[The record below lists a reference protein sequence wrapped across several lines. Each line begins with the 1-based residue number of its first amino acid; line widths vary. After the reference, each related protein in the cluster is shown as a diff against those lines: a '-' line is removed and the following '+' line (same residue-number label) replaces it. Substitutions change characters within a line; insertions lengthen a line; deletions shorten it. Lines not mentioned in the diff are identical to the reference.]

1 MIMLEAEGI
10 SKSFPGV
17 KALDDVHFSVEQGE
31 ILGLVGEN
39 GAGKS
44 TLMKII
50 SGYYPWGSYEG
61 KLKVRE
67 ESVRFAAPGDAE
79 RVGLEMIYQE
89 IHMHLDLTVAENIF
103 LGRWPKDRFGLVSWK
118 RMLDDSQCYLDMVGA
133 KFRPADT
140 MRSLSASRQQQVAIA
155 RALYRDPS
163 VLILDEPT
171 SVLTGK
177 ESESL
182 FSILDYLNR
191 AKNLTVVLISH
202 KLEEVFENTHRIVTF
217 RDGRTVGKHR
227 TKEVDKGL
235 IVKEMVGREMNSF
248 FFKKEVS
255 FGKVLLDVSEIS
267 VPHPY
272 VKDKM
277 LLDQVGFSVKAG
289 EILGIA
295 GLVGAGR
302 SELVNTIFGGLKRS
316 GGKVLVEGRP
326 VASNDRIS
334 AIKHGI
340 GLIPEDRKKDGFI
353 SLLDIKGN
361 ITLAA
366 LDTVSKAG
374 LVNAEREWRESE
386 RLFREL
392 QIKAPSLST
401 PAGKLSGGNQQKV
414 VIAKWLMAGSRILLL
429 DEPTRGVDIGAKEEI
444 YRLIGDFVAQ
454 GFAVVLITSELVEL
468 LALSDRIVVM
478 REGRLTAE
486 LERKD
491 FSSEAVM
498 EHAL

>member
-1 MIMLEAEGI
+1 MIMLEAQGI

-31 ILGLVGEN
+31 VLGLVGEN

-44 TLMKII
+44 TLMKIM
-50 SGYYPWGSYEG
+50 SGYYPHGSYEG
-61 KLKVRE
+61 VLKVRE
-67 ESVRFAAPGDAE
+67 NQVRFAAPADAE

-89 IHMHLDLTVAENIF
+89 IHMHLDLTVGENIF
-103 LGRWPKDRFGLVSWK
+103 LGKWPKDRLGLVSWK
-118 RMLDDSQCYLDMVGA
+118 RIMDDAQCYLDMVGA
-133 KFRPADT
+133 RFSPGDT

-177 ESESL
+177 ESDIL

-191 AKNLTVVLISH
+191 EKNLTVVLISH
-202 KLEEVFENTHRIVTF
+202 KLEEVFENTHRIVTL
-217 RDGRTVGKHR
+217 RDGRTVGSHR
-227 TKEVDKGL
+227 TEEVDKGT
-235 IVKEMVGREMNSF
+235 IIKEMVGREMKSF
-248 FFKKEVS
+248 FFKKEVP
-255 FGKVLLDVSEIS
+255 FGKVLLDVSGIS

-272 VKDKM
+272 IKEKM
-277 LLDQVGFSVKAG
+277 LLDRVSFSVRAG
-289 EILGIA
+289 EILGVA

-302 SELVNTIFGGLKRS
+302 SELVNAVFGGLKRRE
-316 GGKVLVEGRP
+316 GKVLVEGRP
-326 VASNDRIS
+326 VASNNRSSSIG
-334 AIKHGI
+334 HGI
-340 GLIPEDRKKDGFI
+340 GLIPEDRKKDGFVSI
-353 SLLDIKGN
+353 LDIKGN

-366 LDTVSKAG
+366 LEKISRAG
-374 LVNAEREWRESE
+374 MVNRRREWKESE

-414 VIAKWLMAGSRILLL
+414 VIAKWLMADSRILLL
-429 DEPTRGVDIGAKEEI
+429 DEPTRGVDVGAKEEI
-444 YRLIGDFVAQ
+444 YRLIGDFVDQ
-454 GFAVVLITSELVEL
+454 GFAVVLISSELVEL
-468 LALSDRIVVM
+468 LALSDRVIVL
-478 REGRLTAE
+478 RDGGITAE

-498 EHAL
+498 EHAV